1 MIRGLS
7 QGSVLGRIPW
17 NLGYNQVL
25 EAIPVRVQVICYT
38 NDPFVIAGSMEWTWT
53 LRLTERGLRHGG
65 GSRHRENSGLGINDR
80 RPEDWSSL
88 DTRTRYPRP
97 TWLALQKERI
107 RVKDKLKYLGITL
120 DRCLRFDVHFDRLA
134 KGGRGC
140 CHTGPHFTQH
150 LWTQQ

>member
-17 NLGYNQVL
+17 NLGYNQIL

-38 NDPFVIAGSMEWTWT
+38 DNDTFIIAGGMEWTWT
-53 LRLTERGLRHGG
+53 LRLTETAVAAITAKIQDL
-65 GSRHRENSGLGINDR
+65 ELMIAAQN
-80 RPEDWSSL
+80 SL
-88 DTRTRYPRP
+88 DIRTRHQHP
-97 TWLALQKERI
+97 TWLVLQKERI